1 MAVNRDGYAEL
12 HCLTN
17 FSFLRGASHPGE
29 LVVRA
34 HELGYAALAVTDE
47 CSLAGVVRAH
57 EMAKEVGLKLII
69 GCELRLEE
77 GDHLV
82 LLVQDRE
89 GYTRLCRLITR
100 GRRAAA
106 KGSYRLAR
114 TDLDDLSRCLAL
126 WIPSRDLLSA
136 QAPDWFAEAFPG
148 RGWLAVELLRDG
160 LDSDRLERM
169 EMLAKRHGLPLV
181 AAGSV
186 CMHHSLRRSL
196 RDLLTAIRYRTTVE
210 HLGQRVLMNGE
221 RHLRPLEELATLYP
235 SELLEE
241 TLEVARRCTFSLD
254 ELRYEYPDDVTP
266 AGTTPRA
273 FLRRLVEEGK
283 DRRWPDGC
291 PQRVAE
297 QIEHELDLI
306 VELEYEPYFL
316 TVWDLVRFAR
326 ERGILC
332 QGRGSA
338 ANSAVCYC
346 LGITEADPARM
357 NLLFERFISKERD
370 EPPDIDVDFEHQRRE
385 EVIQYIYER
394 YGRHRA
400 ALAAS
405 VISYR
410 PRSALRD
417 AGKALGFTPQEVERL
432 AGAVSGWR
440 RRGGVEDGW
449 LVEAGF
455 DPHSRR
461 VRLLLRLA
469 NELLGFPRHLSQH
482 VGGFVIARGT
492 LEALV
497 PVENAA
503 MPERTIIQWDKD
515 DLESLGLMKVDVL
528 ALGMLSAIRRALDLL
543 GMTLDQVPP
552 EDPATYEMIRCAD
565 TLGVFQIESRAQMS
579 MLPRLKPEN
588 FYDLVVEVAIVRPG
602 PIQGEMVHPYLR
614 RRQGLEPVEYPS
626 EAVKAA
632 LERTLGV
639 PIFQE
644 QVIKLAMVA
653 AGFTPGEADRLRRA
667 MAAWRRRGGLEVW
680 ERRLK
685 EGMAERGYSAEYAER
700 IFHQI
705 LGFGEYGFPESHAAS
720 FALLVYVSAW
730 IKCHYPAVF
739 LVALLNSQPMGFY
752 APAQLVR
759 DAREHGVEVRPVNVN
774 HSFWESTLE
783 PVEAGTPEKRREY
796 ISGRS
801 RHPAFR
807 GTRTSLCIVGSASA
821 SMPPMFPGAPSS
833 PAQGSRRAVRL
844 GLHLVKGLSRSG
856 AERLVAVRGQGAFES
871 VEALARRAGLTRGDL
886 KALAAAD
893 ALAGLAEHRHA
904 AGWAVAGVEPSL
916 PLLEAASLAEA
927 DPVLPSPTEAG
938 EILADYA
945 SLGLSLRRHPLALLR
960 PEMGRL
966 RYISAEEVAK
976 CPPGRMVRVAG
987 LVLVRQRPGKGNAV
1001 FGTLED
1007 ETGTLNLIVWRNL
1020 AERQHQVL
1028 LQAKLLGAWAE
1039 IQRAEGVQ
1047 HLVVRRLHDCSHL
1060 LGALQVKSR
1069 DFH

>member
-1 MAVNRDGYAEL
+1 MAVNPDGYAEL

-17 FSFLRGASHPGE
+17 FSFLRGASHPQE
-29 LVVRA
+29 LVERA

-82 LLVQDRE
+82 LLAQDRE
-89 GYTRLCRLITR
+89 GYTQLCRLVTR
-100 GRRAAA
+100 GRRAAV

-114 TDLDDLSRCLAL
+114 SDLDDLSRCLAL
-126 WIPSRDLLSA
+126 WIPPRDPLA
-136 QAPDWFAEAFPG
+136 VQAPDWFAEAFAG
-148 RGWLAVELLRDG
+148 RGWLAVTRLRDG

-181 AAGSV
+181 ATGNV
-186 CMHHSLRRSL
+186 CMHAPERRPL
-196 RDLLTAIRYRTTVE
+196 RDLLTAIRYRTTVDL
-210 HLGQRVLMNGE
+210 LGRRALMNGE
-221 RHLRPLEELATLYP
+221 RHLRPRGELATLYP

-241 TLEVARRCTFSLD
+241 TLEVARRCSFSLD

-266 AGTTPRA
+266 AGSTPRT

-283 DRRWPDGC
+283 VRRWPGGC
-291 PQRVAE
+291 PPQVAA

-306 VELEYEPYFL
+306 AELKYEPYFL

-346 LGITEADPARM
+346 LGITEVDPARM
-357 NLLFERFISKERD
+357 ALLFERFISKERD

-385 EVIQYIYER
+385 EVIQYIYEK

-405 VISYR
+405 IISYR

-417 AGKALGFTPQEVERL
+417 AGKALGFSPQQIERL
-432 AGAVSGWR
+432 VHAASGWR
-440 RRGGVEDGW
+440 GRREVEAAW
-449 LVEAGF
+449 LQEAGF
-455 DPHSRR
+455 DPENPR
-461 VRLLLRLA
+461 VRWLLRLV
-469 NELLGFPRHLSQH
+469 NRLLGFPRHLSQH
-482 VGGFVIARGT
+482 VGGFVIARDT

-552 EDPATYEMIRCAD
+552 EDPATYEMIRRAD

-626 EAVKAA
+626 EAVKAV

-685 EGMAERGYSAEYAER
+685 EGMAERGYSAGYAER

-730 IKCHYPAVF
+730 IKCHHPAVF

-759 DAREHGVEVRPVNVN
+759 DARGHGVIVRPVNVN

-783 PVEAGTPEKRREY
+783 PVEAGEE
-796 ISGRS
+796 
-801 RHPAFR
+801 
-807 GTRTSLCIVGSASA
+807 
-821 SMPPMFPGAPSS
+821 
-833 PAQGSRRAVRL
+833 GSRRAVRL

-856 AERLVAVRGQGAFES
+856 AERLVAARGQGAFRS
-871 VEALARRAGLTRGDL
+871 VEELARRAGLTGGDL

-916 PLLEAASLAEA
+916 PLLEAASPAEV
-927 DPVLPSPTEAG
+927 DPALPPPTEAG

-960 PEMGRL
+960 PELGRL
-966 RYISAEEVAK
+966 RYLPAEEVAR

-1001 FGTLED
+1001 FITLED
-1007 ETGTLNLIVWRNL
+1007 ETGTLNLIVWRSL
-1020 AERQHQVL
+1020 AERQRQVL